1 MLEDRL
7 MSTSGILEEG
17 KGTVPRDPQD
27 GVPAEDTIPLD
38 LETGK
43 DTVPRNSEGIVTR
56 NPEKALTRN
65 PEAETGV
72 TVGEVTVPRDPKGT
86 GNPKTEVTANGQPS
100 KQKKTELKLK

>member
-1 MLEDRL
+1 
-7 MSTSGILEEG
+7 MSTSGILEEE

-43 DTVPRNSEGIVTR
+43 DTVPRNPEGIVTR
-56 NPEKALTRN
+56 NPEAG
-65 PEAETGV
+65 TGV

-100 KQKKTELKLK
+100 KQEKTELKLK